1 MVQYSSLQLVEHM
14 NPILL
19 NCEYL
24 ICFVLTFFHCFV
36 SLKKSLTSLQTPVPT
51 PPPAPASCRV
61 NPDSQTPV
69 LPAWPPLVTDEAVC
83 ELMLTTDEE
92 WRQYSLAR
100 RETAASLHCPDQ
112 QFAPGSLSTVHTA
125 AEIQNCELLVKLLL
139 CCCLTLMNLQT
150 CFPLTCVRLRVLLC
164 LQRAP
169 SLL

>member
-24 ICFVLTFFHCFV
+24 ICFVLTFFHC
-36 SLKKSLTSLQTPVPT
+36 SSTSLQTPVPT

-61 NPDSQTPV
+61 NPDSPSE
-69 LPAWPPLVTDEAVC
+69 LPAWPRLVTDEAA
-83 ELMLTTDEE
+83 MLTTDEE

-112 QFAPGSLSTVHTA
+112 QFAAYPGRSSLT
-125 AEIQNCELLVKLLL
+125 I
-139 CCCLTLMNLQT
+139 
-150 CFPLTCVRLRVLLC
+150 R
-164 LQRAP
+164 
-169 SLL
+169 